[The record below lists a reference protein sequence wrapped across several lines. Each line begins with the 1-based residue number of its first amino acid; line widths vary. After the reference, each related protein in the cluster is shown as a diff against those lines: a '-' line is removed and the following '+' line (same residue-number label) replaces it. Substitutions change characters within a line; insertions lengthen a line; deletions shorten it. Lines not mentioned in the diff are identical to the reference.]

1 MKVKLMLRY
10 LIQYISIILLCIVV
24 LKITGYSD
32 NLLKYIML
40 ETANISFQD
49 FLSITITILSIF
61 VGAIITVATVLIS
74 MCDKRVLKLINKY
87 KKSNHLVKT
96 IKVAIGTG
104 ITAILLLGFVYSKL
118 DFNILMI
125 RLSCLLLSGFN
136 LYIFIMRSRILVILI
151 LDILNDSFNDTDN
164 SVVVNPKFV
173 NKSKISNKNIKWK
186 IK

>member
-1 MKVKLMLRY
+1 
-10 LIQYISIILLCIVV
+10 
-24 LKITGYSD
+24 
-32 NLLKYIML
+32 ML

-125 RLSCLLLSGFN
+125 RLSCLL
-136 LYIFIMRSRILVILI
+136 
-151 LDILNDSFNDTDN
+151 
-164 SVVVNPKFV
+164 
-173 NKSKISNKNIKWK
+173 
-186 IK
+186 